1 MLKDTNQMTYIVAG
15 VDPSIRPEPADSL
28 VPPDRSLPYWRA
40 VAVMATKHDK
50 AALVGPALTEALGLE
65 VIEAVVDTD
74 VLGTFSGEVE
84 RVGSPLDTAVAKA
97 RMGMA
102 EAGVTLGV
110 ASEGTIGPSAA
121 MPFLSAARELVVLV
135 DDERGIVHAETEVG
149 YDLVAIGV
157 DVGPDEDMTVHLER
171 AGFPAHALVVRPTG
185 GFAPLFKAV
194 RELDTLH
201 RAIEACCEVA
211 ASGRARV
218 ETDLRAHLCPSRR
231 PIIARAARRLAARV
245 GTACPE
251 CSSPGFG
258 IVRLETGVPCAW
270 CGRDTEMVRDR
281 VLGCVACKAEL
292 IEPVTVGTADPGR
305 CAWCNP

>member
-1 MLKDTNQMTYIVAG
+1 
-15 VDPSIRPEPADSL
+15 
-28 VPPDRSLPYWRA
+28 
-40 VAVMATKHDK
+40 MASKHDK
-50 AALVGPALTEALGLE
+50 AVLVRSALTEELGLE
-65 VIEAVVDTD
+65 VIEVVVDTD

-102 EAGVTLGV
+102 ALGVPLGV

-121 MPFLSAARELVVLV
+121 MPFLSAARELLVLV
-135 DDERGIVHAETEVG
+135 DDDRGIVHAEAEVG

-157 DVGPDEDMTVHLER
+157 EVGADEDLTDHLER
-171 AGFPAHALVVRPTG
+171 AEFPTHALVVRPVD
-185 GFAPLFKAV
+185 GFTPLFKAV
-194 RELDTLH
+194 RDLDELH
-201 RAIEACCEVA
+201 RAIETCCRVA
-211 ASGRARV
+211 ACGRARL

-245 GTACPE
+245 ATACPE

-258 IVRLETGVPCAW
+258 IVRVEIGVPCAW

-281 VLGCVACKAEL
+281 VLGCVVCRAEL

-305 CAWCNP
+305 CTRCNP